1 MDTTILDEN
10 ILYIWCDGGVRNNQD
25 RNNNIGG
32 WAALLKYHNDTKEII
47 GNAKNVTNNQ
57 MELQSCIEA
66 LKIIKNK
73 NIKTIVTSDSAY
85 LVNGINNWINK
96 WIKNNWIT
104 VDKNPVKNKEIWQE
118 LFELKSKFKD
128 IEFFHCAGH
137 ADNEGNNRVD
147 MLVNRS
153 MDELE

>member
-1 MDTTILDEN
+1 
-10 ILYIWCDGGVRNNQD
+10 
-25 RNNNIGG
+25 
-32 WAALLKYHNDTKEII
+32 
-47 GNAKNVTNNQ
+47 
-57 MELQSCIEA
+57 MEVKACIEA

-73 NIKTIVTSDSAY
+73 NIKTIITSDSAY

-118 LFELKSKFKD
+118 LFELKSKFKN
-128 IEFFHCAGH
+128 IEFVHCAGH

-147 MLVNRS
+147 QLVNLS
-153 MDELE
+153 MDELI